1 MVSAIHPRPEIG
13 QHLSLLRGCE
23 LCVTKLQVTL
33 VPISFVMDRA
43 TLKQE
48 LEKVIAVGPG
58 ISRHLV
64 TLVTV
69 MLSNLSNI
77 MSETMTKIHDAED
90 ENVDGEKGGFKMTKS
105 YDNSKDPQ
113 LIKTK

>member
-1 MVSAIHPRPEIG
+1 
-13 QHLSLLRGCE
+13 
-23 LCVTKLQVTL
+23 
-33 VPISFVMDRA
+33 MDRA

-58 ISRHLV
+58 ISLSLV

-90 ENVDGEKGGFKMTKS
+90 ETVDGEKGGFKMTKF
-105 YDNSKDPQ
+105 
-113 LIKTK
+113 

>member
-1 MVSAIHPRPEIG
+1 M
-13 QHLSLLRGCE
+13 
-23 LCVTKLQVTL
+23 TKLAELQVTL
-33 VPISFVMDRA
+33 VRISFVMDRA

-58 ISRHLV
+58 ISRHI
-64 TLVTV
+64 V

-90 ENVDGEKGGFKMTKS
+90 ETVDGEKACLKMTHS
-105 YDNSKDPQ
+105 YN
-113 LIKTK
+113 IYIF